1 MGWTRNL
8 VGSSSCPAGHG
19 QPPQLPRGVGN
30 APSRAGSRHSPAGA
44 ARAPVMPWNGCREI
58 SEKVFC
64 SQHCFETPWQGIPL
78 SYANTSKSGMGAQSL
93 GDRSDGCGAPSCS
106 FLCFVLFL
114 RFRISSSSS
123 THFLCFE
130 TSPRYPTP
138 FCSTPNSLQ
147 PLMSCPQG
155 LTPTWKQGPR
165 TTGGHS
171 PARGPLQPH
180 GACWRAGPGQLVPP
194 ITNSFPM
201 GLCLHVAAEPPAA
214 PVLALSEE

>member
-93 GDRSDGCGAPSCS
+93 GIGRTGAELPAVPSS
-106 FLCFVLFL
+106 ALSCFSVSESAHPAPH
-114 RFRISSSSS
+114 ISSALRRAHA
-123 THFLCFE
+123 T
-130 TSPRYPTP
+130 PRP
-138 FCSTPNSLQ
+138 S
-147 PLMSCPQG
+147 
-155 LTPTWKQGPR
+155 
-165 TTGGHS
+165 
-171 PARGPLQPH
+171 
-180 GACWRAGPGQLVPP
+180 
-194 ITNSFPM
+194 
-201 GLCLHVAAEPPAA
+201 AA
-214 PVLALSEE
+214 PQTPSSPS

>member
-1 MGWTRNL
+1 M
-8 VGSSSCPAGHG
+8 GSSPCPAGHG
-19 QPPQLPRGVGN
+19 QPPQQLRGVGN

-44 ARAPVMPWNGCREI
+44 ARASVMPWNGCREI

-93 GDRSDGCGAPSCS
+93 GDRLDGCGAPSCS

-123 THFLCFE
+123 LHFLCFE
-130 TSPRYPTP
+130 ASPRYPAP
-138 FCSTPNSLQ
+138 FCSTPKSLQ
-147 PLMSCPQG
+147 PLIGCPQG
-155 LTPTWKQGPR
+155 LTQPWKQGPC

-171 PARGPLQPH
+171 PAWGPLQPH
-180 GACWRAGPGQLVPP
+180 DVCWRARPGQLVPP
-194 ITNSFPM
+194 STNSFPM
-201 GLCLHVAAEPPAA
+201 RLCLHVAAEPPAT
-214 PVLALSEE
+214 PVFPLSEE